1 MRDRQLHAALKAFAE
16 EAAWT
21 LAAET
26 AGGAELP
33 FDVLEERSGRGGPA
47 LYCYRPDTAGF
58 IADRASLLARLEN
71 RPAAVQALAARTG
84 LDVYLKSRGHTRVP
98 AAARERGEVAATAF
112 LERLFEDLSEFVL
125 SDERF
130 DRAYSELE
138 DSTVAGGHQPVE
150 VIVPLLGLELESEEV
165 ALGAG
170 LSLVVPSIPERVPEA
185 AAWDGPDETVLVLL
199 RGEDEA
205 VAAQAAA
212 RVRRLITALRLY
224 DEAQVAMGP
233 AAWVRTAG
241 GPWQVAPTGAG
252 GRPDGVLAIR
262 TDQED
267 ELRAFCNLVWRR
279 LPHGNELAWA
289 LARFEMGCERPAAH
303 RLTDHLLALRALLG
317 SDGDDELLARRVA
330 AVCAEGDERDEVA
343 ARVTHAVAV
352 ERGLVAGHGGGREAV
367 EAIAGDLAA
376 HLRAILRDALCG
388 HLDAN
393 LRRLADEL
401 GAEEVAVHRD
411 EPVDVVNVPV
421 EVGDEDGVFTEL

>member
-1 MRDRQLHAALKAFAE
+1 MRDRQLHAALRAFSE

-58 IADRASLLARLEN
+58 IADRATLIARLETW
-71 RPAAVQALAARTG
+71 PAAVQALSARTG
-84 LDVYLKSRGHTRVP
+84 VDAYLRSRGHTHVP
-98 AAARERGEVAATAF
+98 TAARERGQVAANAF

-130 DRAYSELE
+130 ARAYAELE
-138 DSTVAGGHQPVE
+138 EGTVPGGHQAVE
-150 VIVPLLGLELESEEV
+150 VIVPLLGIELESEEV
-165 ALGAG
+165 AFGGG
-170 LSLVVPSIPERVPEA
+170 LSLVAPCVPERVPEA
-185 AAWDGPDETVLVLL
+185 AAWDGPDATVLALV

-205 VAAQAAA
+205 IAAQAPA
-212 RVRRLITALRLY
+212 RARRLVTALRLY

-252 GRPDGVLAIR
+252 GRPSGVVQIR
-262 TDQED
+262 ADQED

-279 LPHGNELAWA
+279 IPQGSEFAWA

-303 RLTDHLLALRALLG
+303 RLTDHLLALRALLD
-317 SDGDDELLARRVA
+317 SDRDDGLLTRRVA
-330 AVCAEGDERDEVA
+330 AVCAAEDERGEVA
-343 ARVTHAVAV
+343 ACVAHAISV
-352 ERGLVAGHGGGREAV
+352 ERALVTGHGGGREAV

-376 HLRAILRDALCG
+376 HLRAILRDVLCG
-388 HLDAN
+388 HLDSDV
-393 LRRLADEL
+393 RRLADEL
-401 GAEEVAVHRD
+401 LAEEVSVHRH
-411 EPVDVVNVPV
+411 EPVDVMDVAVQ
-421 EVGDEDGVFTEL
+421 VGDEDGVFTEL